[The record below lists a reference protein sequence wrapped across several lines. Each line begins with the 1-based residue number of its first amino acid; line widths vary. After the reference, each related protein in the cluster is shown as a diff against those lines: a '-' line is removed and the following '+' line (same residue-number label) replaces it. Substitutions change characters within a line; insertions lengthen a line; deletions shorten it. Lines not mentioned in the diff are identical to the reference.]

1 MFQEL
6 FGKKHCTPCQ
16 QISKKFQHENHKK
29 TWKKFK
35 TTGCPKKT
43 TIIFLTLDPFWYFGR
58 VPKLSKRVHPY
69 STPVPVSFSLDR
81 ENILSKIPKGTCV
94 LCLLLSLNS
103 HQFTAW
109 RCFVRVRIIEILLR
123 RPQPTRNTQATLAT
137 KSQLPDPPLLHLQ
150 HAKFAFRH
158 NSFLPTFLPKR
169 SLLLLSEVEQHSYF
183 GDKTQPFGP
192 FVWTLF
198 FFICIILSY
207 DRKYFGRVG
216 ENIYQSRA
224 SPSQQR
230 WPNAAP
236 TLFEA
241 WILFQSTLPS

>member
-1 MFQEL
+1 M
-6 FGKKHCTPCQ
+6 
-16 QISKKFQHENHKK
+16 
-29 TWKKFK
+29 
-35 TTGCPKKT
+35 
-43 TIIFLTLDPFWYFGR
+43 DPFWYFGH

-69 STPVPVSFSLDR
+69 STPELVFFSLDR

-158 NSFLPTFLPKR
+158 NSFLFTFLPKR
-169 SLLLLSEVEQHSYF
+169 SLLLKLNNTVTLVTKLNPLAPFFESCFFYLHS
-183 GDKTQPFGP
+183 
-192 FVWTLF
+192 
-198 FFICIILSY
+198 
-207 DRKYFGRVG
+207 
-216 ENIYQSRA
+216 
-224 SPSQQR
+224 
-230 WPNAAP
+230 
-236 TLFEA
+236 
-241 WILFQSTLPS
+241 

>member
-1 MFQEL
+1 M
-6 FGKKHCTPCQ
+6 
-16 QISKKFQHENHKK
+16 
-29 TWKKFK
+29 
-35 TTGCPKKT
+35 
-43 TIIFLTLDPFWYFGR
+43 
-58 VPKLSKRVHPY
+58 SKRVHPY
-69 STPVPVSFSLDR
+69 STPEPVSFSLDR

-158 NSFLPTFLPKR
+158 NSFLLTFLPKR
-169 SLLLLSEVEQHSYF
+169 SLLLLPKVEQHSYF
-183 GDKTQPFGP
+183 RDKTQPFGP

-198 FFICIILSY
+198 FLSALFWVMSGNILEELEKIFTSLEHLPLSNVDQMLPPLY
-207 DRKYFGRVG
+207 
-216 ENIYQSRA
+216 SRPGFYSKA
-224 SPSQQR
+224 HCHHNYPTSRLLSAEAATAALEPTAQQR
-230 WPNAAP
+230 THMWRT
-236 TLFEA
+236 TLSVDPGGFV
-241 WILFQSTLPS
+241 WNF

>member
-6 FGKKHCTPCQ
+6 FGKKQCTPCQ
-16 QISKKFQHENHKK
+16 QIGKNSKR
-29 TWKKFK
+29 K
-35 TTGCPKKT
+35 TTKNMKE
-43 TIIFLTLDPFWYFGR
+43 IQNYRVSQKNNNNFLTLDPFWYFGH

-69 STPVPVSFSLDR
+69 STPEPVSFSLDR
-81 ENILSKIPKGTCV
+81 ENILSKILKGTCV

-169 SLLLLSEVEQHSYF
+169 SLLLLSEVEQH
-183 GDKTQPFGP
+183 KTQPFGP
-192 FVWTLF
+192 FV
-198 FFICIILSY
+198 
-207 DRKYFGRVG
+207 
-216 ENIYQSRA
+216 
-224 SPSQQR
+224 
-230 WPNAAP
+230 
-236 TLFEA
+236 
-241 WILFQSTLPS
+241 

>member
-1 MFQEL
+1 MKEIQNYSVSQ
-6 FGKKHCTPCQ
+6 KKQ
-16 QISKKFQHENHKK
+16 QYF
-29 TWKKFK
+29 
-35 TTGCPKKT
+35 
-43 TIIFLTLDPFWYFGR
+43 FLTLDPFWYFGH

-69 STPVPVSFSLDR
+69 STPEPVSSSLDR

-158 NSFLPTFLPKR
+158 NSFLSTFFTQKITFTPVW
-169 SLLLLSEVEQHSYF
+169 SWTTQLLWWQNSTLWPLCLNPVFFYLHYF
-183 GDKTQPFGP
+183 ELWQEIFWKS
-192 FVWTLF
+192 W
-198 FFICIILSY
+198 
-207 DRKYFGRVG
+207 RKY
-216 ENIYQSRA
+216 
-224 SPSQQR
+224 
-230 WPNAAP
+230 
-236 TLFEA
+236 
-241 WILFQSTLPS
+241 LPV

>member
-6 FGKKHCTPCQ
+6 FG
-16 QISKKFQHENHKK
+16 
-29 TWKKFK
+29 KKFK

-43 TIIFLTLDPFWYFGR
+43 TIIFLTLDPFWYFGH

-69 STPVPVSFSLDR
+69 STPEPLSFSLDS
-81 ENILSKIPKGTCV
+81 ENIVSKIPKGTCV

-158 NSFLPTFLPKR
+158 NSFLFTFLPKR

-192 FVWTLF
+192 FV
-198 FFICIILSY
+198 
-207 DRKYFGRVG
+207 
-216 ENIYQSRA
+216 
-224 SPSQQR
+224 
-230 WPNAAP
+230 
-236 TLFEA
+236 
-241 WILFQSTLPS
+241 